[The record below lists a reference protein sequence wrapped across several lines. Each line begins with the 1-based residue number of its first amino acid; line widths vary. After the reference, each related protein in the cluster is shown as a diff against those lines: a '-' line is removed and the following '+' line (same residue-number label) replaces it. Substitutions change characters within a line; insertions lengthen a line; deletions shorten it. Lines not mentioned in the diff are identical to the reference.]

1 MKVHVYKVVEMF
13 EVHVPESDVQQA
25 MKVALQAVKAGEVAP
40 SPMRTETGYI
50 AIPSGNQDPSTP
62 RREPQA
68 QDIIAAMLQLKLRD
82 RVRAV
87 NEAGLLDPTDKPSDD
102 PAAWI
107 SKVMSRASAKRK
119 MRDLMTSIER
129 CTPSDSL

>member
-13 EVHVPESDVQQA
+13 EVHVPDPDVQQA

-40 SPMRTETGYI
+40 MKMRSDTGYI
-50 AIPSGNQDPSTP
+50 AIPSGNQDPASP
-62 RREPQA
+62 KREPQA
-68 QDIIAAMLQLKLRD
+68 QDIIAALLRLKLRD

-87 NEAGLLDPTDKPSDD
+87 NEAGLLDPTDKPQDD
-102 PAAWI
+102 PAGWV
-107 SKVMSRASAKRK
+107 SKVMGRASARRK